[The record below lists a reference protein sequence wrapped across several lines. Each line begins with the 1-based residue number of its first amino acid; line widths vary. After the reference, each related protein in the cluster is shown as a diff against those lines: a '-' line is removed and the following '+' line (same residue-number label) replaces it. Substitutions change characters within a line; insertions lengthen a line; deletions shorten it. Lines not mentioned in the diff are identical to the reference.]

1 MQLLRDYMEN
11 WLGGND
17 CLGEWKDI
25 IKQQIFFTK
34 GMFVNNVTEKYLNL
48 KLSHERFFKIA

>member
-11 WLGGND
+11 WLGGSD
-17 CLGEWKDI
+17 CLGKWKDI

-34 GMFVNNVTEKYLNL
+34 GMFVNNVTGKYLNL
-48 KLSHERFFKIA
+48 